1 MTKRITSED
10 CEGNIEDIEDG
21 RYNTHVVPVSAE
33 DDPGYE
39 EIDYGDCTE
48 FTVPLGRYGSH
59 VVPIGGSGGG
69 GSTGGGGAA
78 CPNGGLKA
86 GTTVDGEACLSV
98 NLKPDGA
105 IILEGGKLAIDTSK
119 LKVST
124 DQVYPSGTD
133 TGIVLDG
140 PDGETWDTQADYN
153 QWLYEDQE
161 RQDERIE
168 EVDQAS
174 KARDLLIEAEILA
187 LASQL
192 NGKQRE
198 TFINSAD
205 PGDNPYPGYKVKD
218 DKTFTFNYLPWDPL
232 PRVGDKLQLMG
243 EQYASQEIVAVS
255 SLYQDSGPYTLIDV
269 TVQFG
274 VFGLENAQVGDEAEF
289 ELVSETREYVTH
301 DELAE
306 DQQRQDE
313 ELTVELDK
321 RVLKTGDTMTGDL
334 IVEADVH
341 ANRID
346 SRVIDSGERS
356 NLNLQYN
363 GATKVYVGGTE
374 VTIQPPL
381 QLNTEGRDPDHAVT
395 KGYIDDLDAKQ
406 AAELR
411 TIEYKLDALL
421 GLTFKGTYEFKHNQT
436 CEESYQ
442 ECMANCIGGDARC
455 ESDCLRDYSECEG
468 NNVDPGYF
476 EAIDPDGQFDHLQEI
491 IISKSDKSGVEVEWA
506 SVLGAGDYLEVDHVM
521 VDSLDKTNYGLYRI
535 AEEPIERTNSKGEKV
550 YDMKL
555 QFLQGDGVLNE
566 RELYEIRG
574 ITAAE
579 GVNPEELGDFLTKD
593 DAAALYA
600 TIGHNHNTTYATK
613 THSHSGSDIT
623 SGTVSINRLPVGTTS
638 STVARGDHTHS
649 SGGGFIKQA
658 HGYKTYYDSN
668 QGASGSGKWMARI
681 RSYTDGHLS
690 NSATYDGF
698 KRLGEIKFRGNDSQ
712 LIGKCGQVGTL
723 VASTTSDSSNY
734 VYLVLQVYKHTSG
747 TSSGVKY
754 DTFTGVIIWMREKD
768 RPENDSTSLGNSQ
781 PVYWTWH
788 GEAA

>member
-59 VVPIGGSGGG
+59 VVPIGGGGG
-69 GSTGGGGAA
+69 VSGAA

-86 GTTVDGEACLSV
+86 GTNIDGKDCLSV

-105 IILEGGKLAIDTSK
+105 IILEGGQLAIDTSK

-140 PDGETWDTQADYN
+140 PNGETWDTQADYN
-153 QWLYEDQE
+153 NWLYEDQE

-174 KARDLLIEAEILA
+174 KARDLLLEAEILV
-187 LASQL
+187 LANQL

-205 PGDNPYPGYKVKD
+205 PGENPYPGYKVKD
-218 DKTFTFNYLPWDPL
+218 DKTFTFNQNPWDPL
-232 PRVGDKLQLMG
+232 PRVGDELRLDSEDM
-243 EQYASQEIVAVS
+243 YASQKIVAVS

-269 TVQFG
+269 TVQWG
-274 VFGLENAQVGDEAEF
+274 VFGLENAQVGDEAKF
-289 ELVSETREYVTH
+289 ELVSGSREYVTH
-301 DELAE
+301 EELAE
-306 DQQRQDE
+306 DQKRQDDE
-313 ELTVELDK
+313 IEAIKDSLNFCKVDQRFVCFPVGIMHSDMDVHFTGNGAYFTTAHLFEVGDELTITTNDGEVDTYTINNVGDIEQEPVNGNEKPFPK
-321 RVLKTGDTMTGDL
+321 RLYTFTTACAHNYVMKGSVHITSCNYPWDEAVDTDNLVLKSGDTMTGDL

-341 ANRID
+341 ANHVETL
-346 SRVIDSGERS
+346 SVDSGERS
-356 NLNLQYN
+356 NLNLKYN
-363 GATKVYVGGTE
+363 GATKVYVGGSE

-381 QLNTEGRDPDHAVT
+381 QLNTEGVDPNHAVT
-395 KGYIDDLDAKQ
+395 KGYIDALDAKQ
-406 AAELR
+406 AAEIS

-421 GLTFKGTYEFKHNQT
+421 GLTFQGTYEFKHNQT
-436 CEESYQ
+436 CEEEYQ

-455 ESDCLRDYSECEG
+455 EQDCLRDYSVCEG

-476 EAIDPDGQFDHLQEI
+476 EAIDPDGRFDHLQEI
-491 IISKSDKSGVEVEWA
+491 VISKNDKSGIEVDWA
-506 SVLGAGDYLEVDHVM
+506 GVLDAGDYLEVDHVFAG
-521 VDSLDKTNYGLYRI
+521 SLDKTNYGLYRI
-535 AEEPIERTNSKGEKV
+535 TEEPVERTNSKGEKV
-550 YDMKL
+550 YDLTL

-566 RELYEIRG
+566 SELYEIRG

-600 TIGHNHNTTYATK
+600 TKSH
-613 THSHSGSDIT
+613 THSQYASSSHTHSGSDIT
-623 SGTVSINRLPVGTTS
+623 SGTISINRLPTGTTS
-638 STVARGDHTHS
+638 STVSKGNHTHS
-649 SGGGFIKQA
+649 YLSKGTTNKYMTHKGEAGVCEFYISGG
-658 HGYKTYYDSN
+658 N
-668 QGASGSGKWMARI
+668 
-681 RSYTDGHLS
+681 L
-690 NSATYDGF
+690 
-698 KRLGEIKFRGNDSQ
+698 
-712 LIGKCGQVGTL
+712 
-723 VASTTSDSSNY
+723 
-734 VYLVLQVYKHTSG
+734 
-747 TSSGVKY
+747 
-754 DTFTGVIIWMREKD
+754 
-768 RPENDSTSLGNSQ
+768 
-781 PVYWTWH
+781 YWRT
-788 GEAA
+788 